1 MNRRRVIP
9 VQSAL
14 AVLLAVFL
22 MAPSL
27 TQAAME
33 RWEIDDSH
41 FAVGFMVDHIGF
53 ARVLG
58 MFLQAEGHF
67 FFDAE
72 NRELGGG
79 QFVIRTDSVFTNH
92 EKRDEHLRGTDF
104 LNVEEFPRMVFRPT
118 GLEWGTDRGGRLLGE
133 LELLGVSRPVAL
145 DFTLNKVGRYP
156 FPLGGLLGGA
166 PVLGMSLRGTIR
178 RSDWG
183 MDYGL
188 DRGLVGDEI
197 ELLLE
202 FEAQRR

>member
-1 MNRRRVIP
+1 MNRPRIIP
-9 VQSAL
+9 KQSAL
-14 AVLLAVFL
+14 LLLLAVLL

-58 MFLQAEGHF
+58 MFLQAEGHV
-67 FFDAE
+67 FFDPE
-72 NRELGGG
+72 SRELGGG
-79 QFVIRTDSVFTNH
+79 QFVIHTESVFTNH
-92 EKRDEHLRGTDF
+92 EKRDEHLRGSDF
-104 LNVEEFPRMVFRPT
+104 LNVEDFPRMVFRPT
-118 GLEWGTDRGGRLLGE
+118 GLEWETDRDGRLLGE
-133 LELLGVSRPVAL
+133 LELLGVSRPVTL

>member
-1 MNRRRVIP
+1 MNRPRVMSVHP
-9 VQSAL
+9 TLPLLL
-14 AVLLAVFL
+14 AVLLMV
-22 MAPSL
+22 PSL
-27 TQAAME
+27 TQAKME
-33 RWEIDDSH
+33 RWELDDSH

-58 MFLQAEGHF
+58 MFLQAEGHV
-67 FFDAE
+67 FFDPE
-72 NRELGGG
+72 NLEMGGG
-79 QFVIRTDSVFTNH
+79 EFVIHTASVFTNH

-104 LNVEEFPRMVFRPT
+104 LNVEEFPRMVFRPMR
-118 GLEWGTDRGGRLLGE
+118 LEWVTDRGGRLLGE
-133 LELLGVSRPVAL
+133 LELLGVSRPVTL

-156 FPLGGLLGGA
+156 FPLGGLLGGP

-188 DRGLVGDEI
+188 GRGLVGDDI